1 MSCPASKVGWFFAI
15 VWNYSCQKR
24 KVDAPF
30 IIFSSEQPTLTLTPS
45 RHHLSSSRVSAALC
59 WNHFCVFS
67 SSNSLI
73 SIVLG
78 AGCWRP
84 CSASFIIQ
92 PTLSV
97 SGYNHTPHSRQQNEL
112 LFATASQEKD
122 QVVKSWQWW
131 YYGGYQLN
139 EVGLISTNCIENL
152 LANWPRPWLA

>member
-1 MSCPASKVGWFFAI
+1 MSCCPASKVGWFFAI

-92 PTLSV
+92 PPLSV
-97 SGYNHTPHSRQQNEL
+97 SGYNHTPGRKMS
-112 LFATASQEKD
+112 FCSQL
-122 QVVKSWQWW
+122 QVRRRTRWWKVGNVDIMEAISLMTLGWSAQIALKICWQI
-131 YYGGYQLN
+131 GHGH
-139 EVGLISTNCIENL
+139 G
-152 LANWPRPWLA
+152 